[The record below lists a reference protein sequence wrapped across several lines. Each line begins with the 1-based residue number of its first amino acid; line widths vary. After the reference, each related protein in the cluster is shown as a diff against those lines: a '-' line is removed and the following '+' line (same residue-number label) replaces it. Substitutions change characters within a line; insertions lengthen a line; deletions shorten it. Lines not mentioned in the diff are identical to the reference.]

1 MESFFLIVIL
11 LLVANIMAGLCRV
24 FLGPTPA
31 DRMLA
36 AQLFGTAGA
45 AVFLL
50 LAETFREPA
59 IRDAALVLVVLSVMA
74 VVAFVRK
81 MADLSPGDNDELE

>member
-1 MESFFLIVIL
+1 METFYLVVAL
-11 LLVANIMAGLCRV
+11 LLVANIIAGLFRV

-31 DRMLA
+31 DRMLS
-36 AQLFGTAGA
+36 AQLFGTTGT

-50 LAETFREPA
+50 LAETFGVPA
-59 IRDAALVLVVLSVMA
+59 MRDAALVLVVLSVMA

-81 MADLSPGDNDELE
+81 LEALPPEEADESD